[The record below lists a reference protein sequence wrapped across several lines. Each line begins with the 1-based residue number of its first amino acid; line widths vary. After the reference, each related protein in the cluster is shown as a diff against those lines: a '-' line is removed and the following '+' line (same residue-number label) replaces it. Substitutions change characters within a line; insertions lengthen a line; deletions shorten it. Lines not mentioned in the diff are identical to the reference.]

1 MEARWLQTYKVVGGT
16 KGRGGQKSVVLTT
29 ASGAAVTYRR
39 KARVRGKSDLVRWL
53 LWLGAE
59 AVPSRVTAGLCHGH
73 ATGLRFL

>member
-39 KARVRGKSDLVRWL
+39 KARVRGKSGLVR
-53 LWLGAE
+53 
-59 AVPSRVTAGLCHGH
+59 
-73 ATGLRFL
+73 